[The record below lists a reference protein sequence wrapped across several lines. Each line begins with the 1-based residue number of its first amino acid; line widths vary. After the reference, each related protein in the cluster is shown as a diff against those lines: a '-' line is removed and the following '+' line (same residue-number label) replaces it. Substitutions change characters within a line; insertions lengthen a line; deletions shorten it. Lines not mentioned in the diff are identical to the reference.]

1 MDTKKIV
8 LFLLVSLIGLFY
20 LVHMRREQNQRL
32 VKEKIVFRCIV
43 SENDN
48 LELNR
53 ALNFFSQKLKEKT
66 KEQILVE
73 IYYNGESEN
82 AILDSVKMGT
92 IDISK
97 INVGNIKIKD
107 KAINLIEGKE
117 DIILNLKGY
126 EGQVIKENF
135 IEREPMAVPL
145 GFLTISKSNLQLNVY
160 MLIISKLS
168 WDNLNDVQKKLV
180 IEAVKETENYL
191 NNRCYY
197 DNGRIDE

>member
-20 LVHMRREQNQRL
+20 LVHMRREQNQEL
-32 VKEKIVFRCIV
+32 VREKIVFRCIV

-82 AILDSVKMGT
+82 AI
-92 IDISK
+92 
-97 INVGNIKIKD
+97 
-107 KAINLIEGKE
+107 
-117 DIILNLKGY
+117 
-126 EGQVIKENF
+126 
-135 IEREPMAVPL
+135 
-145 GFLTISKSNLQLNVY
+145 
-160 MLIISKLS
+160 
-168 WDNLNDVQKKLV
+168 
-180 IEAVKETENYL
+180 
-191 NNRCYY
+191 
-197 DNGRIDE
+197 

>member
-1 MDTKKIV
+1 M
-8 LFLLVSLIGLFY
+8 
-20 LVHMRREQNQRL
+20 VHMRREQNQRL

-126 EGQVIKENF
+126 EGQVIKDNF